1 MVAAAAIAANKKRQ
15 AKAKAKRD
23 ALRKQ
28 LENDKRE
35 AEGFFNEIST
45 DDGKTIPSDKLSDL
59 LQRAIGNDH
68 TVNDDGKAM
77 VLNHLGKKQ
86 GSEPPH
92 ENLQLPKD
100 DVVEAIGKYRY
111 FLTHADKI
119 ERLFAEFDKNHN
131 NILEKAELKRAMQAI
146 EDREHSGSNARLVFG
161 METRVRVTD
170 EDVDY
175 IMELCDE
182 SGDGGIDRAEAL
194 PALARWDSLANIHVE
209 QQKSC
214 ACAVS

>member
-28 LENDKRE
+28 LENDKKE

-92 ENLQLPKD
+92 ENLQ
-100 DVVEAIGKYRY
+100 
-111 FLTHADKI
+111 
-119 ERLFAEFDKNHN
+119 
-131 NILEKAELKRAMQAI
+131 
-146 EDREHSGSNARLVFG
+146 
-161 METRVRVTD
+161 
-170 EDVDY
+170 
-175 IMELCDE
+175 
-182 SGDGGIDRAEAL
+182 
-194 PALARWDSLANIHVE
+194 
-209 QQKSC
+209 
-214 ACAVS
+214 

>member
-1 MVAAAAIAANKKRQ
+1 
-15 AKAKAKRD
+15 
-23 ALRKQ
+23 
-28 LENDKRE
+28 
-35 AEGFFNEIST
+35 
-45 DDGKTIPSDKLSDL
+45 
-59 LQRAIGNDH
+59 
-68 TVNDDGKAM
+68 
-77 VLNHLGKKQ
+77 
-86 GSEPPH
+86 
-92 ENLQLPKD
+92 
-100 DVVEAIGKYRY
+100 
-111 FLTHADKI
+111 
-119 ERLFAEFDKNHN
+119 
-131 NILEKAELKRAMQAI
+131 ILEKAELKRAMQAI
-146 EDREHSGSNARLVFG
+146 EDREHSGTNARVVFG

>member
-1 MVAAAAIAANKKRQ
+1 M
-15 AKAKAKRD
+15 
-23 ALRKQ
+23 
-28 LENDKRE
+28 
-35 AEGFFNEIST
+35 
-45 DDGKTIPSDKLSDL
+45 
-59 LQRAIGNDH
+59 
-68 TVNDDGKAM
+68 
-77 VLNHLGKKQ
+77 
-86 GSEPPH
+86 
-92 ENLQLPKD
+92 
-100 DVVEAIGKYRY
+100 EAIGKYRY

-146 EDREHSGSNARLVFG
+146 EDREHSGTNARVVFG